1 MKDAQTIITR
11 RQFSMHTYT
20 YCRLFKKSTRDTK
33 FNIILQTL
41 LTILQAD
48 QKNKKK
54 TTIQKVKKSVLCISH
69 EHTEM
74 P

>member
-54 TTIQKVKKSVLCISH
+54 KNYPESKEISIMH
-69 EHTEM
+69 QPRTY
-74 P
+74 